1 VNRVHVRLTMGQY
14 PPGKGTLVQDY
25 SPLSRIDTLV
35 TRKHIIVACY
45 MPGNN
50 VNDIL
55 MFQFCGRQ
63 VMVPRLVE
71 GGCLYCTLGGPGS
84 IPVEAVRAS
93 NVLFHDLVLLV
104 L

>member
-1 VNRVHVRLTMGQY
+1 
-14 PPGKGTLVQDY
+14 
-25 SPLSRIDTLV
+25 
-35 TRKHIIVACY
+35 
-45 MPGNN
+45 MPDSN

-55 MFQFCGRQ
+55 VFQFCGRQ

-71 GGCLYCTLGGPGS
+71 ERCLYCTLGGPGS